1 MTGCVTRFAEIFVPK
16 AYGYKSRVSPCL
28 SYHAPCAGTFRGL
41 HFVRLWTFILSSFK
55 IESFEKSLGIKS
67 LVMSERVLKS
77 VSKDFNFEIK
87 FESREIKSE
96 CHESRNLIFFYLK
109 ET

>member
-16 AYGYKSRVSPCL
+16 AVSPAL
-28 SYHAPCAGTFRGL
+28 SVLPCAGTFRGL